1 MKKILVLGGA
11 RAQLNLIRIAKEMG
25 IYTVVVGTA
34 GNYPGYKIADE
45 YKPVDIFDK
54 KGVLKIARELEIN
67 GISMVCSDFGL
78 STVGYVCDKMGLSG
92 ISEYSAEVS
101 SNKMRMKELFEKAD
115 VKTAKYN
122 IIKNDKDAIKASND
136 LAFPIIV
143 KAVDLQGSRG
153 IYICED
159 PQSLMLNYKKSIAES
174 RVDYCLAEEFLIGE
188 EFGAQAFVYNGEVLF
203 VLPHGDKTIA
213 INSSQV
219 PMYHYIPYMEGNVEL
234 NRKVDRICR
243 KAIKALALD
252 NCAVNIDLILKD
264 GEPYVIEIA
273 GRAGANCLP
282 EMVSA
287 KYGINYYK
295 MVVLCAMGDDPKG
308 YFDSRNEIENAVM
321 TKMIFSRNNGVIE
334 NVVNCPAE
342 IQLFVK
348 TGDFIHEFTNSRDYI
363 GQVICVDSNICNCEQ
378 RISALESQIQLKL
391 KKVIC

>member
-1 MKKILVLGGA
+1 MKKILILGGA
-11 RAQLNLIRIAKEMG
+11 RAQLELIKTAKEMG

-34 GNYPGYKIADE
+34 GDYPGYKIADE
-45 YKPVDIFDK
+45 HLPINIFDK
-54 KGVLKIARELEIN
+54 EEVLRVARELDIN

-92 ISEYSAEVS
+92 LSEYSAEVS
-101 SNKMRMKELFEKAD
+101 SNKLRMKELFEKAD
-115 VKTAKYN
+115 VKTAKYK
-122 IIKNDKDAIKASND
+122 IIKNDIDAIKATQD

-159 PQSLMLNYKKSIAES
+159 SQTLMFHYKKSIAES
-174 RVDYCLAEEFLIGE
+174 RVDYCIAEEFLIGE
-188 EFGAQAFVYNGEVLF
+188 EFGAQAFIYNGEVLF

-213 INSSQV
+213 INSTQV
-219 PMYHYIPYMEGNVEL
+219 PMYHYVPYMEGNVEL

-243 KAIKALALD
+243 KAIKTLSLD

-264 GEPYVIEIA
+264 GEPYVIEVA

-282 EMVSA
+282 ELVSA

-295 MVVLCAMGDDPKG
+295 MIILCAMRDDPMG
-308 YFDSRNEIENAVM
+308 YFYSRNEIAKTVM
-321 TKMIFSRNNGVIE
+321 TKMIFSRNSGIIE
-334 NVVNCPAE
+334 KVVHCPAK

-348 TGDFIHEFTNSRDYI
+348 EGDFVQKFTNSRDYI
-363 GQVICVDSNICNCEQ
+363 GQTICVDSNIHNCEQ
-378 RISALESQIQLKL
+378 RISEWESQMHLILKEN
-391 KKVIC
+391 